1 MIEIVSR
8 LMKGK
13 KNGIEIKNSL
23 NFNYILVIQGSLLCS
38 WLMYV

>member
-13 KNGIEIKNSL
+13 KKGIEIKNSL
-23 NFNYILVIQGSLLCS
+23 NFNYILVIQVGLLCS
-38 WLMYV
+38 WLMYD